1 MFVDLAKVKVKAGK
15 GGDGV
20 VAWRREIY
28 IDKGGPSG
36 GDGGK
41 GGDVV
46 FVGEN
51 QLNTLQDFRF
61 NQIIKAENGYN
72 GAKQK
77 KHGKSGE
84 DKIVK
89 VPVGTIIKIDGN
101 VIEDITEHGQEV
113 VVASGGDGGFGNAH
127 FISSTRQAPRVAE
140 LGEKGEELE
149 LELELK
155 LLADVGLVG
164 LPNAGK
170 STLLSV
176 ATNAKPQIADYPFTT
191 LEPNLGVHYIGS
203 DTLLIAD
210 IPGIIEGASKGKGLG
225 FEFLRHIERTAIL
238 LHLVDANSND
248 PLADYK
254 TINEE
259 LKTYGLNLSD
269 RKVFVILSKTDGI
282 DEEILDDLAADFTK
296 QTKQKIYVIS
306 SVKDIGLNELFKDVL
321 VEVKNFRDKEV
332 LKSEDEELP
341 VITIDMEDAWEVEL
355 VKKGY
360 FKVSGKKI
368 EKFAQRTNFDNEWGV
383 QRLKDIMRKMGIIH
397 ALYRKGATTDDMVE
411 IGDDEFEL

>member
-1 MFVDLAKVKVKAGK
+1 MFVDLAKIKIKAGK

-28 IDKGGPSG
+28 IEKGGPSG

-41 GGDVV
+41 GGDIV
-46 FVGEN
+46 FVGNN
-51 QLNTLQDFRF
+51 QINTLQNFRY
-61 NQIIKAENGYN
+61 NQIIRAEDGQN

-84 DKIVK
+84 DKVIS
-89 VPVGTIIKIDGN
+89 VPVGTIIKINGET
-101 VIEDITEHGQEV
+101 VEDITSNGQKA
-113 VVASGGDGGFGNAH
+113 VVAKGGLGGFGNAH

-140 LGEKGEELE
+140 LGEKGEEFE

-170 STLLSV
+170 STFLSV

-191 LEPNLGVHYIGS
+191 LEPNLGVHYIGD

-210 IPGIIEGASKGKGLG
+210 IPGIIEGASHGKGLG
-225 FEFLRHIERTAIL
+225 FEFLRHIERTAVL
-238 LHLVDANSND
+238 LHLVDANSNN
-248 PLADYK
+248 PLADYR

-259 LKTYGLNLSD
+259 LVTYGLDLSD

-282 DEEILDDLAADFTK
+282 EDELIEDLRKDFIKEIK
-296 QTKQKIYVIS
+296 EEVYVIS
-306 SVKDIGLNELFKDVL
+306 SVKDIGINELMRDVL
-321 VEVKNFRDKEV
+321 SEVKVFREKED
-332 LKSEDEELP
+332 LNTDEDELP
-341 VITIDMEDAWEVEL
+341 VITIDMEEAWEVEK
-355 VKKGY
+355 VKKGHY
-360 FKVSGKKI
+360 RVTGKKI
-368 EKFAQRTNFDNEWGV
+368 EKFAQRTNFDNDWGV

-397 ALYRKGATTDDMVE
+397 ALYRKGAGSDDVVE
-411 IGDDEFEL
+411 IGEDHFVL